1 MYLLKLGFGL
11 IDVTGH
17 EACVPDVRSEEL
29 RAGSRS
35 GSQLGDAKRQN
46 ESVMIVNLTFPFL
59 PCIESFCEELTV
71 PISSSISPDIF
82 ILIGFCNLN

>member
-1 MYLLKLGFGL
+1 MYLIKCGFGL
-11 IDVTGH
+11 DDVAGH
-17 EACVPDVRSEEL
+17 EACVPDVCTEEL
-29 RAGSRS
+29 RAGSWS

-59 PCIESFCEELTV
+59 PCIESFCEELSV
-71 PISSSISPDIF
+71 PITSSISPDIF